1 MTMPA
6 RQHHHHTP
14 MLSLTWYHHH
24 RRSSPRSTSVTSTS
38 PTLTATAWQHP
49 HPHNDSNHRQPLP
62 SLQRHVITTM
72 MQLQGTI
79 TTSTSSGNIDIVG
92 KKYNMIFFSTSMYYL
107 NNMIQVYMFWNCA
120 PGCWKVHLDPHT
132 TGTKNA
138 VKQKKRGAR
147 RRSAVRGGQKTR
159 WE

>member
-1 MTMPA
+1 MPA

-38 PTLTATAWQHP
+38 PTLMATAWQHP

-62 SLQRHVITTM
+62 SLQRHVITTTM
-72 MQLQGTI
+72 RLRGTI
-79 TTSTSSGNIDIVG
+79 TTSTGSGNIDIVG
-92 KKYNMIFFSTSMYYL
+92 KKYNMIFFSTSVYYL
-107 NNMIQVYMFWNCA
+107 NNMIRVYMFWNL
-120 PGCWKVHLDPHT
+120 HLDPHT
-132 TGTKNA
+132 AGTKNA